1 MTGIPASGRRNYSQ
15 WELGQELQALD
26 TEDAGRLEYMQQTPE
41 EDVDMQPSDGLSVYV
56 RGSSHE
62 ESALS
67 HITVGTSW

>member
-1 MTGIPASGRRNYSQ
+1 MGGGTTHSGS
-15 WELGQELQALD
+15 QELKALD

-41 EDVDMQPSDGLSVYV
+41 EDVDIQPSDGLSAYV
-56 RGSSHE
+56 RDSSHE